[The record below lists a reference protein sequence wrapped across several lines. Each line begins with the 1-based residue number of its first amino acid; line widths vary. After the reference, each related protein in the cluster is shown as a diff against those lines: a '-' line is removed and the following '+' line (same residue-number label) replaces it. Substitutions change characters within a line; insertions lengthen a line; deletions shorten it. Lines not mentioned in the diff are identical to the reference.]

1 MSHVGAV
8 APQYREM
15 TPNFGPGLAII
26 GVVYAGLAVTVVIPL
41 LSVLVQAFSDG
52 GGFDVD
58 NLKRV
63 MTSATIIRAV
73 GNTISISV
81 LTVIIAAALG
91 VSLAWLN
98 ARTDM
103 PFKRFFEPLN
113 MIPFYLSSIVGALS
127 WQVVAAPRS
136 GLLNNW
142 LAPFFDTPPFNIYS
156 IWGISLVLGI
166 FYTPYIYLFTLGS
179 LRSMDASLEEAARIS
194 GASVIQTALRVTIP
208 LSAPAIISSCML
220 VFVTAAGIFGVPLVL
235 GTPARISTLS
245 TLIYDNIISYP
256 SDYGT
261 AAILSL
267 GLFLFVLIL
276 TLIQIRILRGRA
288 FTTVTGKG
296 YRPQTVNLGRYGW
309 VGVGANGIYLLFVL
323 GPFLALV
330 MVSFMDAW
338 VGHFELG
345 RLTLQNYYH
354 VLFLDETARRGFFNS
369 MFISPVG
376 ATISVFICLALAL
389 VVQRTRLPGRSGIVW
404 LTLLPLTVPGVV
416 LGLGFLIAYLQNAA
430 LRHALDH
437 HHRLHRRL
445 PADRVPQHGGAG
457 ARGLARARRIGAH
470 VRRQL
475 AAIHDAHHPA
485 AGGARY
491 GGDLDADVRRLHPR
505 SQRVDDAVHLR
516 HRNHVDRA
524 DPHHGLRGLWH
535 FRRVRRAADD
545 PASQLRRGDPAVLE
559 YARRSQGEWLIE
571 RSLQCLRLRTRP
583 SSTQLPPGACQ
594 VGCSRRRA
602 AGTEAARQA
611 GASASPV
618 LVENL
623 VKGYGEVLA
632 VRNVS
637 FTVEPGTTATLLGPS
652 GCGKTTTLRCIAGLE
667 VPSCRA
673 HHDRR
678 ARSSS
683 TTRPSASSCPRSA
696 RSAWCFSP
704 MRSGRT

>member
-1 MSHVGAV
+1 VSLVGAV
-8 APQYREM
+8 IPQNREM
-15 TPNFGPGLAII
+15 IPNFGPGLAII

-389 VVQRTRLPGRSGIVW
+389 VVQRTRLPGRGGIVW

-416 LGLGFLIAYLQNAA
+416 LGLGFLIAYLKTPLYGTLWIITIAYIVGF
-430 LRHALDH
+430 
-437 HHRLHRRL
+437 L
-445 PADRVPQHGGAG
+445 PTG
-457 ARGLARARRIGAH
+457 
-470 VRRQL
+470 
-475 AAIHDAHHPA
+475 
-485 AGGARY
+485 Y
-491 GGDLDADVRRLHPR
+491 
-505 SQRVDDAVHLR
+505 
-516 HRNHVDRA
+516 RNM
-524 DPHHGLRGLWH
+524 
-535 FRRVRRAADD
+535 
-545 PASQLRRGDPAVLE
+545 
-559 YARRSQGEWLIE
+559 
-571 RSLQCLRLRTRP
+571 
-583 SSTQLPPGACQ
+583 
-594 VGCSRRRA
+594 
-602 AGTEAARQA
+602 EAQ
-611 GASASPV
+611 
-618 LVENL
+618 
-623 VKGYGEVLA
+623 VLA
-632 VRNVS
+632 VSRELDESARMSGANWWQSMTRIILPLVAPGMVATWMLMFVAFIREVS
-637 FTVEPGTTATLLGPS
+637 ASMMLFTYGTETMSIALIRIMDYEAYGISGAFGVLQTILLLGCVAVIRLFS
-652 GCGKTTTLRCIAGLE
+652 NMRDDLRAN
-667 VPSCRA
+667 A
-673 HHDRR
+673 
-678 ARSSS
+678 
-683 TTRPSASSCPRSA
+683 
-696 RSAWCFSP
+696 
-704 MRSGRT
+704 

>member
-1 MSHVGAV
+1 MSLVGAV
-8 APQYREM
+8 IPQNREM
-15 TPNFGPGLAII
+15 IPNFGPGLAII

-296 YRPQTVNLGRYGW
+296 YRPQTANLGRYGW

-389 VVQRTRLPGRSGIVW
+389 VVQRTRLPGRGGIVW

-416 LGLGFLIAYLQNAA
+416 LGLGFLIAYLKTPLYGTLWIITIAYIVGF
-430 LRHALDH
+430 
-437 HHRLHRRL
+437 L
-445 PADRVPQHGGAG
+445 PTG
-457 ARGLARARRIGAH
+457 
-470 VRRQL
+470 
-475 AAIHDAHHPA
+475 
-485 AGGARY
+485 Y
-491 GGDLDADVRRLHPR
+491 
-505 SQRVDDAVHLR
+505 
-516 HRNHVDRA
+516 RNM
-524 DPHHGLRGLWH
+524 
-535 FRRVRRAADD
+535 
-545 PASQLRRGDPAVLE
+545 
-559 YARRSQGEWLIE
+559 
-571 RSLQCLRLRTRP
+571 
-583 SSTQLPPGACQ
+583 
-594 VGCSRRRA
+594 
-602 AGTEAARQA
+602 EAQ
-611 GASASPV
+611 
-618 LVENL
+618 
-623 VKGYGEVLA
+623 VLA
-632 VRNVS
+632 VSRELDESARMSGANWWQSMTRIILPLVAPGMVATWMLMFVAFIREVS
-637 FTVEPGTTATLLGPS
+637 ASMMLFTYGTETMSIALIRIMDYEAYGISGAFGVLQTILLLGCVAVIRLFS
-652 GCGKTTTLRCIAGLE
+652 NMRDDLRAN
-667 VPSCRA
+667 A
-673 HHDRR
+673 
-678 ARSSS
+678 
-683 TTRPSASSCPRSA
+683 
-696 RSAWCFSP
+696 
-704 MRSGRT
+704 

>member
-1 MSHVGAV
+1 VSLVGAV
-8 APQYREM
+8 IPQNREM
-15 TPNFGPGLAII
+15 IPNFGPGLAII

-52 GGFDVD
+52 GGFDID

-296 YRPQTVNLGRYGW
+296 YRPQTVSLGRYGW

-376 ATISVFICLALAL
+376 ATVSVFVCLALAL
-389 VVQRTRLPGRSGIVW
+389 VVQRTRLPGRGGIVW

-416 LGLGFLIAYLQNAA
+416 LGLGFLIAYLKTPLYGTLWIITIAYIVGF
-430 LRHALDH
+430 
-437 HHRLHRRL
+437 L
-445 PADRVPQHGGAG
+445 PTG
-457 ARGLARARRIGAH
+457 
-470 VRRQL
+470 
-475 AAIHDAHHPA
+475 
-485 AGGARY
+485 Y
-491 GGDLDADVRRLHPR
+491 
-505 SQRVDDAVHLR
+505 
-516 HRNHVDRA
+516 RNM
-524 DPHHGLRGLWH
+524 
-535 FRRVRRAADD
+535 
-545 PASQLRRGDPAVLE
+545 
-559 YARRSQGEWLIE
+559 
-571 RSLQCLRLRTRP
+571 
-583 SSTQLPPGACQ
+583 
-594 VGCSRRRA
+594 
-602 AGTEAARQA
+602 EAQ
-611 GASASPV
+611 
-618 LVENL
+618 
-623 VKGYGEVLA
+623 VLA
-632 VRNVS
+632 VSRELEESARMSGANWRQSMTRIILPLVAPGMVATWMLMFVAFIREVS
-637 FTVEPGTTATLLGPS
+637 ASMMLFTYGTETMSIALIRIMDYEAYGISGAFGVLQTILLLGCVAVIRLFS
-652 GCGKTTTLRCIAGLE
+652 NMRDDLRAN
-667 VPSCRA
+667 A
-673 HHDRR
+673 
-678 ARSSS
+678 
-683 TTRPSASSCPRSA
+683 
-696 RSAWCFSP
+696 
-704 MRSGRT
+704 

>member
-1 MSHVGAV
+1 VSLVGAV
-8 APQYREM
+8 IPQNREM
-15 TPNFGPGLAII
+15 IPNFGPGLAII

-389 VVQRTRLPGRSGIVW
+389 VVQRTRLPGRGGIVW

-416 LGLGFLIAYLQNAA
+416 LGLGFLIAYLKTPLYGTLWIITIAYIVGF
-430 LRHALDH
+430 
-437 HHRLHRRL
+437 L
-445 PADRVPQHGGAG
+445 PTG
-457 ARGLARARRIGAH
+457 
-470 VRRQL
+470 
-475 AAIHDAHHPA
+475 
-485 AGGARY
+485 Y
-491 GGDLDADVRRLHPR
+491 
-505 SQRVDDAVHLR
+505 
-516 HRNHVDRA
+516 RNM
-524 DPHHGLRGLWH
+524 
-535 FRRVRRAADD
+535 
-545 PASQLRRGDPAVLE
+545 
-559 YARRSQGEWLIE
+559 
-571 RSLQCLRLRTRP
+571 
-583 SSTQLPPGACQ
+583 
-594 VGCSRRRA
+594 
-602 AGTEAARQA
+602 EAQ
-611 GASASPV
+611 
-618 LVENL
+618 
-623 VKGYGEVLA
+623 VLA
-632 VRNVS
+632 VSRELDESARMSGANWWQSMTRIILPLVA
-637 FTVEPGTTATLLGPS
+637 PGMVATWMLMFVAFI
-652 GCGKTTTLRCIAGLE
+652 RE
-667 VPSCRA
+667 V
-673 HHDRR
+673 
-678 ARSSS
+678 
-683 TTRPSASSCPRSA
+683 SASMMLFTYGTETMSIALIRIMDYEAYGISGAFGVLQTILLLSCVAVIRL
-696 RSAWCFSP
+696 FSN
-704 MRSGRT
+704 MRDDLRANA